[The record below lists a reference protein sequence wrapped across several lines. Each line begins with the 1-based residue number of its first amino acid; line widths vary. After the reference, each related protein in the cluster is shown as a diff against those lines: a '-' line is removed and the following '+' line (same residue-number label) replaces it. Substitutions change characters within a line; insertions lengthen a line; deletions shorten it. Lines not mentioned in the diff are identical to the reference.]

1 MRRAALLLGGFA
13 AMGAVLNAQDKPW
26 AAEPGGY
33 RDIAFG
39 TAFKQIVLQ
48 QGLVFTKTRF
58 GPFGPRKEV
67 LAMPDVETR
76 AYADREEG
84 VWWCTNRPDG
94 WGSQWNEDTYERL
107 TVIPFRKCGPLKG
120 GPFKGLEGAPSVWE
134 SFTFKDDKFVLAK
147 WTFTSET
154 QYGPVR
160 KILVGKFGE
169 PTATTTQT
177 VSDRHGEKLLNR
189 TETWMGT
196 STIVQLVRFSAALTD
211 GSVVIATR
219 SYFDEVEKGKDEIK
233 RKTEESAF

>member
-1 MRRAALLLGGFA
+1 MRRAALLLAGFA
-13 AMGAVLNAQDKPW
+13 AMGAVLNAQGKPW

-39 TAFKQIVLQ
+39 TEFAQIVARH
-48 QGLVFTKTRF
+48 GMVFTSTKF
-58 GPFGPRKEV
+58 GPFGSKTEV
-67 LAMPDVETR
+67 IAPVDVETR
-76 AYADREEG
+76 SYADREES

-94 WGSQWNEDTYERL
+94 WGSPWNKDTYERL

-120 GPFKGLEGAPSVWE
+120 GPFKGIEGAPSVWE
-134 SFTFKDDKFVLAK
+134 SLTFKDDKFVLAK

-169 PTATTTQT
+169 PTTTTTGT
-177 VSDRHGEKLLNR
+177 VANLLGEKLQNR
-189 TETWMGT
+189 TETWLGT

-219 SYFDEVEKGKDEIK
+219 SYFDEVEKSNEEMKE
-233 RKTEESAF
+233 KTKEAF